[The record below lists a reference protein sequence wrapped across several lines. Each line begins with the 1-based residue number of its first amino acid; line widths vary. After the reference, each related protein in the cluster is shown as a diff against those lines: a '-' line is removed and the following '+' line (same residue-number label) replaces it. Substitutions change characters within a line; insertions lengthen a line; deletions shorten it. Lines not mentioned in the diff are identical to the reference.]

1 MGISSITSQFQFVSY
16 KVDRLQFDIKPDLAL
31 LASTRNLPADMWDIV
46 FSIRQPS
53 FFSQEKSYVAGLDIK
68 IELKADNERSDGES
82 ESSISLSAGIAGLFQ
97 VSGERLEA
105 GLEEKIVK
113 NHFPVL
119 LLPYLRST
127 ITSLLANAGFTPFI
141 FPLINLHKLT
151 EDALKDIEVKVI
163 N

>member
-1 MGISSITSQFQFVSY
+1 
-16 KVDRLQFDIKPDLAL
+16 
-31 LASTRNLPADMWDIV
+31 MWDIV

-68 IELKADNERSDGES
+68 IELKADNERTDESNGKS
-82 ESSISLSAGIAGLFQ
+82 ESLISLAAGIAGLFQ
-97 VSGERLEA
+97 VADGRLEA
-105 GLEEKIVK
+105 DQEKKIVK